1 VRLAWFSPWPPQRSG
16 IAGRSAE
23 LAAALAAR
31 GHRIDVFVDEQDPA
45 VRPLVTHA
53 SPDPPQVR
61 EVRIQSAHDFV
72 WRAARSQY
80 DLAVY
85 QLGNSRLHEFIWPYL
100 FRWPGLAVL
109 HDARLH
115 HARGRALLRRGR
127 VADYRAEFA
136 WEHDGASIDLAELA
150 VRGFR
155 GPYYYQWPM
164 TRAVVE
170 ASRVTACH
178 SRGAADELRERFP
191 ERTIEYVALGEGSWR
206 YDVDSMGRRFRAAH
220 RLDPSAVVLGVH
232 GALTAE
238 KRVPEILRAFAAT
251 RQPLG
256 GAILLLAG
264 QPDPQL
270 ELEQQIAA
278 LGLRDVV
285 RLVTNLD
292 DGQFDAAIAA
302 TDVCLNLRWPT
313 ALETSGPWVRSLAMS
328 RATVVVDLAH
338 QRNLPVLDPRTWRRH
353 KPCEEVS
360 PDADTRAI
368 AVAIDILDEDHS
380 LRLAMRRLVAD
391 EALRSQLGHHGRAYW
406 EREHTMVRMIADFER
421 AAVRAVARPA
431 PDTPLP
437 AHMRPDPDK
446 HADALLEPF
455 GLNHEGHE
463 AHEVLLGP
471 K

>member
-1 VRLAWFSPWPPQRSG
+1 MRLAWFSPWPPQRSG

-45 VRPLVTHA
+45 VRPLVVKA
-53 SPDPPQVR
+53 PPEPPQVR
-61 EVRIQSAHDFV
+61 EIRVQSAHDFV
-72 WRAARSQY
+72 WRVARNQY
-80 DLAVY
+80 DLCVY

-100 FRWPGLAVL
+100 FRWPGLALL

-115 HARGRALLRRGR
+115 HARGRALLGRGR
-127 VADYRAEFA
+127 LDDFREEFA
-136 WEHDGASIDLAELA
+136 WSHEGASVDLAELA

-164 TRAVVE
+164 TRAIVE
-170 ASRVTACH
+170 SSRVTACH
-178 SRGAADELRERFP
+178 SRGATAELREQFP
-191 ERTIEYVALGEGSWR
+191 DRTIEYVALGEGSWR
-206 YDVDSMGRRFRAAH
+206 YDVDMMRRRFRAAH
-220 RLDPSAVVLGVH
+220 RLDSSAIVLGVH

-251 RQPLG
+251 RPLQG

-270 ELEQQIAA
+270 HLDHEISA
-278 LGLRDVV
+278 LGLGDAV
-285 RLVTNLD
+285 RVVTNLD
-292 DGQFDAAIAA
+292 DAEFDGAIAA

-313 ALETSGPWVRSLAMS
+313 ARETSGPWVRSLAMS
-328 RATVVVDLAH
+328 RATVIVDLAH
-338 QRNLPVLDPRTWRRH
+338 QHGIPVLDPRTWRRH
-353 KPCEEVS
+353 TPCEDVVH
-360 PDADTRAI
+360 DADTRAI
-368 AVAIDILDEDHS
+368 AVAIDILDEEHS
-380 LRLAMRRLVAD
+380 LRLAIRRLMAD
-391 EALRSQLGHHGRAYW
+391 EALRLQLGHHGRAYW

-431 PDTPLP
+431 PASTLP
-437 AHMRPDPDK
+437 AHLRPDPQA
-446 HADALLEPF
+446 HANELLKPF

-463 AHEVLLGP
+463 EHEGLAGP
-471 K
+471 Q